1 MDPVNTHAAFDK
13 DEQEILGKL
22 VPEGAT
28 VNEPLAG
35 LPAADSSAAD
45 ATAAAPAV
53 AAAPAPA
60 TPAAEAAAAPAAA
73 PASAP
78 AADTTS
84 APAAAP
90 APQGDTRA
98 ALRAAR
104 HAEKRL
110 RDENLR
116 LNQELED
123 LKAGNGPV
131 STAISDEELAQLE
144 EDFPLQAKIVRRQ
157 RELEQKLAQQ
167 PAAAP
172 ASTEFE
178 PLSYDP
184 AVQEVIDS
192 VPQLVAWQYDPAAQD
207 KFDRAIS
214 YDKALV
220 LDPDWKDKTAAE
232 RFAEAARRT
241 EAALA
246 PAPQP
251 PSGAPAP
258 AAAPA
263 AARTDPATVIANA
276 PVEGPKGISDFRG
289 GAPASLTPA
298 PNYAGMSDE
307 AIMASL
313 PAG

>member
-28 VNEPLAG
+28 VNEPLDG
-35 LPAADSSAAD
+35 LPAAESSAAD
-45 ATAAAPAV
+45 VTAAAPAV

-60 TPAAEAAAAPAAA
+60 TPAADAAAAPAAA
-73 PASAP
+73 PAPAA
-78 AADTTS
+78 AADTAS

-98 ALRAAR
+98 ALRASR
-104 HAEKRL
+104 RAEQRA
-110 RDENLR
+110 RDENQR
-116 LNQELED
+116 LKQELED
-123 LKAGNGPV
+123 LKAGKGPV
-131 STAISDEELAQLE
+131 NTDISDEELAQLE
-144 EDFPLQAKIVRRQ
+144 EDFPLQAKIVHRQ

-167 PAAAP
+167 PAAP

-192 VPQLVAWQYDPAAQD
+192 VPQLVAWQFDPAAQD
-207 KFDRAIS
+207 KFERAIS

-220 LDPDWKDKTAAE
+220 LDPDWKDKSAAE

-246 PAPQP
+246 PAPP
-251 PSGAPAP
+251 TPSGAPAP

-263 AARTDPATVIANA
+263 AQRTDPAAVVAAA